1 MKELDGGTEDGRT
14 DKDAE
19 LLEIL
24 VLKRKMFSKYKA
36 PMGYG
41 LYNDVIRLPSIS
53 ELRTRNLL
61 TLLSSA

>member
-36 PMGYG
+36 PMA
-41 LYNDVIRLPSIS
+41 SIMM
-53 ELRTRNLL
+53 LL
-61 TLLSSA
+61 DSHQFQS